1 MTNQVIGKVMA
12 HGYAGS
18 YSRQP
23 DTIIDTHPMEA
34 GQTNVPFG
42 AALVYSSAGDGSV
55 ELPGSSAVAANFL
68 GIAVREVKSATNYLN
83 QNVGSYNAG
92 DAVPVI
98 KRGCVNVLC
107 QNGTPTVDGD
117 VYMRVAANASYPNAV
132 VGGFEA
138 AADSTNSV
146 KLTNVKWKGAADA
159 NGVAE
164 LRILT
169 PLHA

>member
-1 MTNQVIGKVMA
+1 MTNQVIGKSMF

-23 DTIIDTHPMEA
+23 DTIIDTHPA
-34 GQTNVPFG
+34 GGAIAFG
-42 AALVYSSAGDGSV
+42 AGVVYGSNGVVRTAATGDT
-55 ELPGSSAVAANFL
+55 AAAFV
-68 GIAVREVKSATNYLN
+68 GVAVREVKSATNYLN
-83 QNVGSYNAG
+83 QNEGSYVQY

-107 QNGTPTVDGD
+107 TNGTPALDGD
-117 VYMRVAANASYPNAV
+117 VYLRITANASKPNCP

-164 LRILT
+164 IRILT
-169 PLHA
+169 TLHA

>member
-1 MTNQVIGKVMA
+1 MQNQIIGKTLQ

-23 DTIIDTHPMEA
+23 DTIIDTHPAA
-34 GQTNVPFG
+34 GAIAFG
-42 AALVYSSAGDGSV
+42 AGVVYGTGGAVRTAATGDT
-55 ELPGSSAVAANFL
+55 AAAFV
-68 GIAVREVKSATNYLN
+68 GVAVREVKSALNYLN
-83 QNVGSYNAG
+83 QNAGSYAQY

-98 KRGCVNVLC
+98 KRGCVNVIC
-107 QNGTPTVDGD
+107 TNGTPALDGD
-117 VYMRVAANASYPNAV
+117 VYLRITANASKPNCP

-146 KLTNVKWKGAADA
+146 KLTNVKWKGAADV

-164 LRILT
+164 IRILT
-169 PLHA
+169 TLHA

>member
-1 MTNQVIGKVMA
+1 MKNQIIGKTLN

-23 DTIIDTHPMEA
+23 DTIIDTHPAA
-34 GQTNVPFG
+34 GAIAFG
-42 AALVYSSAGDGSV
+42 AGVVYGTGGAVRTAATGDT
-55 ELPGSSAVAANFL
+55 AAAFV
-68 GIAVREVKSATNYLN
+68 GVAVREVKSALNYLS
-83 QNVGSYNAG
+83 QNEGSYAQY

-98 KRGCVNVLC
+98 KRGCVNVIC
-107 QNGTPTVDGD
+107 QNGTAALDGD
-117 VYMRVAANASYPNAV
+117 VYLRITANASKPNCP

-146 KLTNVKWKGAADA
+146 KLTNVKWKGAADV

-164 LRILT
+164 IRILET
-169 PLHA
+169 LHA

>member
-1 MTNQVIGKVMA
+1 MAFVQKIGKTMT

-23 DTIIDTHPMEA
+23 DTIIDTHPLTGA
-34 GQTNVPFG
+34 TPIVFGQAVVT
-42 AALVYSSAGDGSV
+42 SAVAGSV
-55 ELPGSSAVAANFL
+55 TAVGSSATAADFVGVAL
-68 GIAVREVKSATNYLN
+68 RETKSATNYLS
-83 QNVGSYNAG
+83 QNDGSYVAG

-98 KRGCVNVLC
+98 KRGCVNVIC
-107 QNGTPTVDGD
+107 QNGTPAYDGD
-117 VYMRVAANASYPNAV
+117 VYVRVAANVSYPNAV

-146 KLTNVKWKGAADA
+146 KLTNAKWKGTADA

-164 LRILT
+164 IRILET
-169 PLHA
+169 LHA

>member
-1 MTNQVIGKVMA
+1 MQNQIIGKTLQ

-23 DTIIDTHPMEA
+23 DTIIDTHPAA
-34 GQTNVPFG
+34 GAIAFG
-42 AALVYSSAGDGSV
+42 AGVVYGTGGEVRTAATGDT
-55 ELPGSSAVAANFL
+55 AAAFV
-68 GIAVREVKSATNYLN
+68 GVAVREVKSALNYLN
-83 QNVGSYNAG
+83 QNVGSYAQY

-107 QNGTPTVDGD
+107 TNGTPALDGD
-117 VYMRVAANASYPNAV
+117 VYLRITANASKPNCP

-146 KLTNVKWKGAADA
+146 KLTNVKWKGAADV

-164 LRILT
+164 IRILET
-169 PLHA
+169 LHA

>member
-1 MTNQVIGKVMA
+1 MQNQIIGKTLQ

-23 DTIIDTHPMEA
+23 DTIIDTHPAA
-34 GQTNVPFG
+34 GAIAFG
-42 AALVYSSAGDGSV
+42 AGVVYGTGGAVRTAATGDT
-55 ELPGSSAVAANFL
+55 AAAFV
-68 GIAVREVKSATNYLN
+68 GVAVREVKSALNYLN
-83 QNVGSYNAG
+83 QNAGSYAQY

-107 QNGTPTVDGD
+107 TNGTPALDGD
-117 VYMRVAANASYPNAV
+117 VYLRITANASKPNCP

-146 KLTNVKWKGAADA
+146 KLTNVKWKGAADV

-164 LRILT
+164 IRILET
-169 PLHA
+169 LHA

>member
-1 MTNQVIGKVMA
+1 MQNQIIGKTLQ

-23 DTIIDTHPMEA
+23 DTIIDTHPAA
-34 GQTNVPFG
+34 GAIAFG
-42 AALVYSSAGDGSV
+42 AGVVYGTGGAVRTAATGDT
-55 ELPGSSAVAANFL
+55 AAAFV
-68 GIAVREVKSATNYLN
+68 GVAVREVKSALNYLN
-83 QNVGSYNAG
+83 QNAGSYAQY

-107 QNGTPTVDGD
+107 TNGTPAVDGD
-117 VYMRVAANASYPNAV
+117 VYLRITANVSKPNCP

-146 KLTNVKWKGAADA
+146 KLTNVKWKGAADV

-164 LRILT
+164 IRILET
-169 PLHA
+169 LHA

>member
-1 MTNQVIGKVMA
+1 MQNQIIGKTLQ

-23 DTIIDTHPMEA
+23 DTIIDTHPAA
-34 GQTNVPFG
+34 GAIAFG
-42 AALVYSSAGDGSV
+42 AGVVYGTGGAVRTAATGDT
-55 ELPGSSAVAANFL
+55 AAAFV
-68 GIAVREVKSATNYLN
+68 GVAVREVKSALNYLD
-83 QNVGSYNAG
+83 QNKGSYAQY

-98 KRGCVNVLC
+98 KRGCVNVIC
-107 QNGTPTVDGD
+107 TNGTPALDGD
-117 VYMRVAANASYPNAV
+117 VYLRITANASKPNCP

-146 KLTNVKWKGAADA
+146 KLTNVKWKGGADV

-164 LRILT
+164 IRILET
-169 PLHA
+169 LHA

>member
-1 MTNQVIGKVMA
+1 MTNQVIGKSMF

-23 DTIIDTHPMEA
+23 DTIIDAHPAA
-34 GQTNVPFG
+34 GAIAFG
-42 AALVYSSAGDGSV
+42 AGVVYGTAG
-55 ELPGSSAVAANFL
+55 AVRTAATGDAAADFV
-68 GIAVREVKSATNYLN
+68 GVACREVKSATNYLS
-83 QNVGSYNAG
+83 QNTGSYVQY

-107 QNGTPTVDGD
+107 QNGTAAVDGD
-117 VYMRVAANASYPNAV
+117 VYLRITANASLPNAV

-138 AADSTNSV
+138 TSDSTNSV

-159 NGVAE
+159 NGIAE
-164 LRILT
+164 IRILDT
-169 PLHA
+169 LHA